1 MRRAA
6 STFIAVAGLAVLAI
20 PATAS
25 ATPNVKFKATAVP
38 IPGFKH
44 TGNFYGAG
52 AAVDA
57 EYQISG
63 TEYYGAPAPLIHVNF
78 FLPQGAQLHRK
89 GFPTCSET
97 LIKAKRANQCPK
109 GSHAGPK
116 GWVEGSVQLAR
127 PCPEGITTPECEA
140 YEAKEQKEIEEGKYT
155 EWEKIH
161 EWDGAKPAAG
171 KPNRITIEPFY
182 TSRGL
187 EFVTI
192 GQHPVE
198 LNIDSGGG
206 FKDLGGSGGHGPIF
220 SGEVPLVE
228 SLPGAPYA
236 SVEAISVKTGSAY
249 KKGKKTYYYGTLPK
263 KCPKHYL
270 PVKTELTFAGVGG
283 LPQVTV
289 KKEYHAPCP
298 RK

>member
-1 MRRAA
+1 M
-6 STFIAVAGLAVLAI
+6 AI

-44 TGNFYGAG
+44 TGNFFGAG
-52 AAVDA
+52 AAVNA
-57 EYQISG
+57 EYTITG
-63 TEYYGAPAPLIHVNF
+63 TEYYGAPAPLEHVNF
-78 FLPQGAQLHRK
+78 YLPQGSELHPK
-89 GFPTCSET
+89 GFTTCSES
-97 LIKAKRANQCPK
+97 LINHKLAARCPK
-109 GSHAGPK
+109 ASKAGPQ
-116 GWVEGSVQLAR
+116 GYVEGSVQFEKE
-127 PCPEGITTPECEA
+127 CPEGISGPECEA
-140 YEAKEQKEIEEGKYT
+140 YEAHEKELVEKHEYH
-155 EWEKIH
+155 EWEKVR
-161 EWDGAKPAAG
+161 EWYGPHPAAG
-171 KPNRITIEPFY
+171 KPFRSPIQGYY

-198 LNIDSGGG
+198 LYIASAGS
-206 FKDLGGSGGHGPIF
+206 FKDLHGAGGHGPVF
-220 SGEVPLVE
+220 SGVVPLVE

-249 KKGKKTYYYGTLPK
+249 KKGRKTYYYGTVPK

-270 PVKTELTFAGVGG
+270 PVKTELTFAAVEYEGTEI
-283 LPQVTV
+283 PRETV